1 MSNDLFTPI
10 KFTTN
15 IYLKPCE
22 LTSDYENLLLKKIV
36 DKMEGSCTKFG
47 YIKKNSLKIVKRSIG
62 NIIKQHFNGNI
73 LFDLQC
79 IAEICNPI
87 NGTIVK
93 CIIKN
98 KNSMGLLAQG
108 YYNDEPIL
116 EIIIPKISAGIM
128 SEINLDILSI
138 GQEILVEVCG
148 KKFNL
153 YDKSISIIAKAIKN
167 KKINTINN
175 SVQLDDDEK
184 DDDDEQDNQLDDFDI
199 LDDEEKDDDDN
210 DEDGSDNE
218 DSNNDVSDEEELL
231 DDEELE
237 DDIDVYDDDIEEPL
251 ND

>member
-15 IYLKPCE
+15 IYLKPSE
-22 LTSDYENLLLKKIV
+22 LTSDYENLLLKKLI
-36 DKMEGSCTKFG
+36 DKMEGSCTKYG
-47 YIKKNSLKIVKRSIG
+47 YIKKNSLKIIKRSIG

-93 CIIKN
+93 CKIKN

-108 YYNDEPIL
+108 YYDDEPIL

-128 SEINLDILSI
+128 SEINLDILNI

-153 YDKSISIIAKAIKN
+153 YDKSISIIAKAIKD
-167 KKINTINN
+167 KKINTIKN
-175 SVQLDDDEK
+175 SVELDDDEK
-184 DDDDEQDNQLDDFDI
+184 DDDDEQDNQIDDFDI
-199 LDDEEKDDDDN
+199 LDDDEKDDNDDN
-210 DEDGSDNE
+210 ASDNE
-218 DSNNDVSDEEELL
+218 DSNNEGT

-237 DDIDVYDDDIEEPL
+237 EDEELDDDIDVYDDDMEEPL
-251 ND
+251 IDD

>member
-10 KFTTN
+10 KFNTN
-15 IYLKPCE
+15 IYLKPSE
-22 LTSDYENLLLKKIV
+22 LTSDYENLLLKKLI
-36 DKMEGSCTKFG
+36 DKMEGSCTKYG
-47 YIKKNSLKIVKRSIG
+47 YIKKNSLKIIKRSIG

-93 CIIKN
+93 CKIKN

-108 YYNDEPIL
+108 YYDNEPIL

-128 SEINLDILSI
+128 SEINLDILNI
-138 GQEILVEVCG
+138 GQDVLVEVCG

-153 YDKSISIIAKAIKN
+153 YDKSISIIAKAIKD
-167 KKINTINN
+167 KKINTIKN
-175 SVQLDDDEK
+175 SIELDDDEK
-184 DDDDEQDNQLDDFDI
+184 DDDDEHDNQIDDFDI
-199 LDDEEKDDDDN
+199 LDDDEKDDNDDN
-210 DEDGSDNE
+210 ASDNE
-218 DSNNDVSDEEELL
+218 DSNNEGT

-237 DDIDVYDDDIEEPL
+237 DDEELDDDIDVYDDDMEEPL
-251 ND
+251 IDD